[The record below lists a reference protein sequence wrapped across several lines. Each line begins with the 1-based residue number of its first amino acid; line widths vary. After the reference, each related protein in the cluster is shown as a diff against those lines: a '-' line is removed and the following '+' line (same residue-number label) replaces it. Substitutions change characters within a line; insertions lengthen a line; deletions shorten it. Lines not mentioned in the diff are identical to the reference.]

1 MINAEAAE
9 VREGRSE
16 NEISRDIIGCA
27 MRVHSA
33 LGPGL
38 LESAYEACLA
48 FELRQVGF
56 HVECEVPLP
65 LVYHEVK
72 LDLGYRIDLLVDSKV
87 VVELKAIESVLPV
100 HKAQLLSHVR
110 LSGRK
115 LGLLLNFHV
124 EHMRDGIYRV
134 VNNL

>member
-56 HVECEVPLP
+56 HVEWEVPLP